1 MAKKTKLELTWIGK
15 NDRPKLEP
23 RILIEDP
30 DKSYHAKERRSENDI
45 FDNVLI
51 HGDNLLALKALEQEY
66 AGKVKCVFIDP
77 PYNTGSAFEHYNDG
91 LEHSLWLSLMKSR
104 LEIIKSLLSEDGS
117 LWVTLDDNE
126 AHYFKVMAD
135 EVFGRQNF
143 VADCIWQ
150 KRYAPDARIAI
161 SDAHEHLFCY
171 AINPRAFAQSR
182 NLLELTE
189 AQTKQFRNPD
199 NDPRGPWKA
208 SDFTAAGF
216 RPNQMYEITLPSGRT
231 VTPPDGRCWRVTR
244 EGFDKFTSDGL
255 MYYGPKGDNLPS
267 VKRFLS
273 EMAGMVPWTW
283 WPHTEAG
290 HYHEGKKESQALFG
304 RDNAFSTPKPERLL
318 KRVVHIA
325 TDPGDIVLDSF
336 AGSGTTGAV
345 AHKMGRKWIMVE
357 LHDHCH
363 THIVPRLKKVID
375 GEDPGGITD
384 AVNWKGGGGFRYF
397 NLAPSLLEQ
406 DKYGNWVISKE
417 YRPEMLAEAMCKH
430 MGFTYAPS
438 TNPEEYWQHGHSTET
453 DFIYVTTQALTHA
466 ALTKI
471 SEDVGPDRSLLIC
484 CKAFS
489 AQADAFDNLTILK
502 IPQTIL
508 RKCEWGRDDYS
519 LNVSNLPMAEPD
531 DPDAD
536 LPLFAAHAEDQA

>member
-30 DKSYHAKERRSENDI
+30 DKSYHAKERQSEDDI
-45 FDNVLI
+45 FENVLI

-66 AGKVKCVFIDP
+66 AGKVKCIYIDP
-77 PYNTGSAFEHYNDG
+77 PYNTGSAFDHYDDAV
-91 LEHSLWLSLMKSR
+91 EHSQWLSLIRER
-104 LEIIKSLLSEDGS
+104 LSLLWRFLDEAGS
-117 LWVTLDDNE
+117 IWVSIDDRE
-126 AHYFKVMAD
+126 AHYLKVLMD
-135 EVFGRQNF
+135 EEFGRNHF
-143 VADCIWQ
+143 IASNVWQ
-150 KRYAPDARIAI
+150 KRYSRENREAI
-161 SDAHEHLFCY
+161 GDVHEYIFVY
-171 AINPRAFAQSR
+171 AKSPTEFKRQRNKVPLTDDQSKIYKNR
-182 NLLELTE
+182 NS
-189 AQTKQFRNPD
+189 
-199 NDPRGPWKA
+199 DPRGRWRAIPM
-208 SDFTAAGF
+208 TAQGY
-216 RPNQMYEITLPSGRT
+216 RPNQMYEIQAPGGQKH
-231 VTPPDGRCWRVTR
+231 VPPEGRCWSMVRPEFER
-244 EGFDKFTSDGL
+244 LLAEGRIYFGRDKNSQPNVIRYLDE
-255 MYYGPKGDNLPS
+255 
-267 VKRFLS
+267 V
-273 EMAGMVPWTW
+273 EGMTPWTW
-283 WPHTEAG
+283 WPSSEVGHTDSA
-290 HYHEGKKESQALFG
+290 KKEQHGLFG
-304 RDNAFSTPKPERLL
+304 KEKAFSTPKPEALIERIL
-318 KRVVHIA
+318 HIA
-325 TDPGDIVLDSF
+325 TNPGDLVLDSF

-345 AHKMGRKWIMVE
+345 AHKMRRAWIMVE

-363 THIVPRLKKVID
+363 THIAPRMKKVID
-375 GEDPGGITD
+375 GEDPGGITG

-417 YRPEMLAEAMCKH
+417 YQPEMLAEAMCKH

-438 TNPEEYWQHGHSTET
+438 TTPEEYWQHGYSTET

-489 AQADAFDNLTILK
+489 AQAGAFDNLTILK

-531 DPDAD
+531 HPDAD
-536 LPLFAAHAEDQA
+536 LPLFAPDAEDQA

>member
-30 DKSYHAKERRSENDI
+30 DKSHYAKERQSENDI
-45 FDNVLI
+45 FDNILI
-51 HGDNLLALKALEQEY
+51 HGDNLLALKALEHDY

-77 PYNTGSAFEHYNDG
+77 PYNTGSAFSHYDDG
-91 LEHSLWLSLMKSR
+91 LEHSLWLSLMRERIESLR
-104 LEIIKSLLSEDGS
+104 VLLSDDGS
-117 LWVTLDDNE
+117 IWVSLDDNE
-126 AHYFKVMAD
+126 FAYFKVVMD
-135 EVFGRQNF
+135 EIFGRENFIATNIWRKNYSPKSSSNYISVDHDYILVYAKNKQTFVINELPRTDKQNS
-143 VADCIWQ
+143 IY
-150 KRYAPDARIAI
+150 K
-161 SDAHEHLFCY
+161 
-171 AINPRAFAQSR
+171 
-182 NLLELTE
+182 
-189 AQTKQFRNPD
+189 NPD
-199 NDPRGPWKA
+199 NDPRGPWT
-208 SDFTAAGF
+208 SDNLSARNPYSRGI
-216 RPNQMYEITLPSGRT
+216 YSITTPSGA
-231 VTPPDGRCWRVTR
+231 VIEGPPTGRYWAISKEKLEELDADGRIYWT
-244 EGFDKFTSDGL
+244 
-255 MYYGPKGDNLPS
+255 KGGAGTPRL
-267 VKRFLS
+267 KRFLS
-273 EMAGMVPWTW
+273 DVKGGRVPQSLWGYEEVG
-283 WPHTEAG
+283 HTQDA
-290 HYHEGKKESQALFG
+290 KKESVALFPK
-304 RDNAFSTPKPERLL
+304 DPFPTPKPEALIE
-318 KRVVHIA
+318 RVLTLA
-325 TDPGDIVLDSF
+325 TNPGDLVVDTF

-345 AHKMGRKWIMVE
+345 AHKMRRAWIMAE

-363 THIVPRLKKVID
+363 THIMPRLKKVID

-417 YRPEMLAEAMCKH
+417 YQPEMLAESMCKH

-489 AQADAFDNLTILK
+489 AQADAFDNLTIIK

-531 DPDAD
+531 DPDAE
-536 LPLFAAHAEDQA
+536 LPLFAADGEDQA